1 MVNYGINIVG
11 ILGILLLLLGLL
23 LVPLGLWLRKPF
35 RRGNLF
41 QDVVLA
47 LVFLLCG
54 SIFLFQGWRFD
65 PILQFAQLLLIA
77 TTVYLLIKDIFSQ
90 IQIVI
95 QPRNGRN

>member
-23 LVPLGLWLRKPF
+23 LVPLGLSLRKPF

-41 QDVVLA
+41 QDIVLA

-65 PILQFAQLLLIA
+65 SMRAVRPTF
-77 TTVYLLIKDIFSQ
+77 TNCYDYLLAD
-90 IQIVI
+90 
-95 QPRNGRN
+95 